1 MSLALELYHP
11 EKSRLFD
18 KRAVNSIRLP
28 NMTREPASEI
38 GIFQRFIE
46 GDNTAF
52 TELYKAH
59 NQRLFNYC
67 AKIVKDH
74 LAAEDITHTVWE
86 RVIELRQDLSGIS
99 NPLGFFYRTARNL
112 CLDYLKHHRFRADL
126 DAAENIVEEK
136 PSDNEEL
143 VLMALDK
150 LPEETKEILILH
162 YYSGYSFEEI
172 AEILGKKSNAIWTK
186 ASRARK
192 QLKEIIESELSKERT
207 I

>member
-1 MSLALELYHP
+1 MSLVLELYHP

-18 KRAVNSIRLP
+18 KRAVNSIRLL
-28 NMTREPASEI
+28 NMTHEPASEI

-74 LAAEDITHTVWE
+74 PAAEDITHTVWE
-86 RVIELRQDLSGIS
+86 RVIELRTNLAGVT

-112 CLDYLKHHRFRADL
+112 CLDHLKHHRFRADL
-126 DAAENIVEEK
+126 DAAEKIVHEK

-143 VLMALDK
+143 VLWALDK
-150 LPEETKEILILH
+150 LPEETKELLILH

-172 AEILGKKSNAIWTK
+172 AEILGKKSNAIWTQ

-192 QLKEIIESELSKERT
+192 QLKEIIENELSTEGA